1 MVFMSE
7 VKQSRLSPAQKA
19 EVWRRWKAGVSLHE
33 IGRACGKPH
42 NCIRCVLLSRGGIAP
57 AARQRSGIALTLA
70 EREDISRGIAS
81 GSSIRTIA
89 SGLGRAASTVSR
101 EVTRHGGRATYR
113 AHDADRQAWKS
124 ALRPKR
130 CLLVGNRKLRNMVA
144 SKLVMDWSPEQISG
158 WLKTQYPDDE
168 SMRVSHETIYRS
180 LFIQARGVLKQELME
195 HLRSKR
201 RMRRSLHATVSGQ
214 SRGQIVDAVSIRER
228 PAEVEDRAVPGH
240 WEGDLLSGA
249 KNSYIATVV
258 ERHSR
263 FAMLVKVPGK
273 DTEAVVRALSQHVR
287 KLPATLRRS
296 LTWDRGLEMAKHKD
310 FTVATDVKVYF
321 CDPQSPWQRGTNEN
335 TNLLLRQYFPR
346 GTDLSGYSQ
355 ATLDRVALR
364 LNQRPRETL
373 GFKTPADKLQASVAP
388 TR

>member
-1 MVFMSE
+1 
-7 VKQSRLSPAQKA
+7 
-19 EVWRRWKAGVSLHE
+19 
-33 IGRACGKPH
+33 
-42 NCIRCVLLSRGGIAP
+42 
-57 AARQRSGIALTLA
+57 
-70 EREDISRGIAS
+70 
-81 GSSIRTIA
+81 
-89 SGLGRAASTVSR
+89 VSR
-101 EVTRHGGRATYR
+101 EVIRHGGRPGYR
-113 AHDADRQAWKS
+113 AQEADDQAWDS

-130 CLLVGNRKLRNMVA
+130 CLLAENHRLRNIVA
-144 SKLVMDWSPEQISG
+144 SKLVLDWSPEQISG

-180 LFIQARGVLKQELME
+180 LFIQARGVLKKELMD

-201 RMRRSLHATVSGQ
+201 RMRRSRHASPSGQ
-214 SRGQIVDAVSIRER
+214 SRGQIVDAISIRER
-228 PAEVEDRAVPGH
+228 PAEAEDRAIPGH

-249 KNSYIATVV
+249 KNSYMATLV

-263 FAMLVKVPGK
+263 FVLLIKVPSK
-273 DTEAVVRALSQHVR
+273 DTAVVVGALSKRVG

-346 GTDLSGYSQ
+346 GTDLSTLSQ
-355 ATLDRVALR
+355 AQLDQVSLR
-364 LNQRPRETL
+364 LNQRPRKTL
-373 GFKTPADKLQASVAP
+373 GFQTPASRLQASVAS
-388 TR
+388 TV

>member
-1 MVFMSE
+1 MS
-7 VKQSRLSPAQKA
+7 QQRRSRFSPTQIRD
-19 EVWRRWKAGVSLHE
+19 VWRRWKAGQSLHD
-33 IGRACGKPH
+33 IGRAYGKPH
-42 NCIRCVLLSRGGIAP
+42 PSIRCVLLPRGGIAP
-57 AARQRSGIALTLA
+57 AARRRSRLALTLG

-81 GSSIRTIA
+81 GLSTREMA
-89 SGLGRAASTVSR
+89 GHLGRAASTVSR
-101 EVTRHGGRATYR
+101 EITRHGGRAAYR
-113 AHDADRQAWKS
+113 AHDADRQAWVS

-130 CLLVGNRKLRNMVA
+130 CLLALNRKLRDIVA
-144 SKLVMDWSPEQISG
+144 SKLILDWSPEQISG
-158 WLKTQYPDDE
+158 WLKIRHPDDE

-180 LFIQARGVLKQELME
+180 LFIQARGVLKKALMD

-201 RMRRSLHATVSGQ
+201 RMRRSRHASASGQ

-228 PAEVEDRAVPGH
+228 PAEVEDRAIPGH

-249 KNSYIATVV
+249 KNSYIATLV

-263 FAMLVKVPGK
+263 FAMLIKVSSK
-273 DTEAVVRALSQHVR
+273 DTEVVVAALSRHVR

-346 GTDLSGYSQ
+346 GTDLSAYSQ
-355 ATLDRVALR
+355 AQLDQVSLR
-364 LNQRPRETL
+364 LNQRPRKTL
-373 GFKTPADKLQASVAP
+373 GFEAPAHKLQASVAS
-388 TR
+388 TT